1 MTSSLPETEIDSVT
15 TSVPIESGVAV
26 GGTAVTVGLGGGGIA
41 VAVGSG
47 DAVIGVLA
55 TPTEV
60 VTRSAAVAVDVKLG
74 DATDSTVTGAVAML
88 SVAVA
93 RTTTVQ
99 VNVGVACTRDVGT
112 AASTATVTSS
122 ARSVGSMAGIGV
134 GVATPLHATTNA
146 MNNPITDIRVRSRY
160 MDEDDMAHQRSTR
173 HTAARDYA
181 G

>member
-1 MTSSLPETEIDSVT
+1 MTSNLSATDVGSGK

-47 DAVIGVLA
+47 DAAIGVLA

-60 VTRSAAVAVDVKLG
+60 VTRSAAVAVDVRVG
-74 DATDSTVTGAVAML
+74 DATDSTVTGVEAML
-88 SVAVA
+88 PVAVA
-93 RTTTVQ
+93 RTTLVA

-112 AASTATVTSS
+112 ASLTATVTSS
-122 ARSVGSMAGIGV
+122 ARSVGNTAGTGV
-134 GVATPLHATTNA
+134 GVATPLHATANA
-146 MNNPITDIRVRSRY
+146 TNNPIPHIRVRSRY
-160 MDEDDMAHQRSTR
+160 MDEDDMAHQQSTR
-173 HTAARDYA
+173 HATARDYA